1 MRQFCAEV
9 DDSLY
14 KDIQVAT
21 AQLETE
27 TNAELL
33 QILIDEVEYER

>member
-1 MRQFCAEV
+1 MRQFRAEV

-21 AQLETE
+21 VHLEAE

-33 QILIDEVEYER
+33 QICIDEVEYER